1 METTRA
7 WHPHNPA
14 QARRLHPP
22 WLGRVLGQRQVCPS
36 PVVVIDVLRQDPPQ
50 MSFADHHDMV
60 KAFPSDRANHTLRIG
75 VLPRRAWRNNS
86 LSDVQHPGLTR
97 KSFAIDL

>member
-22 WLGRVLGQRQVCPS
+22 WLGSVLGQRQVCPS

-50 MSFADHHDMV
+50 MSFADHHHMV
-60 KAFPSDRANHTLRIG
+60 KAFPSDGDSLDDRKNLPEAPREPAERPGTALG
-75 VLPRRAWRNNS
+75 VWRE
-86 LSDVQHPGLTR
+86 
-97 KSFAIDL
+97 